1 MGPAVVQYRF
11 ERLPS
16 AFRYFPRAVFG
27 RAARSCRTGRSCPRL
42 EGRVVTV
49 RANRRHLARY
59 RDVCGFADDGCL
71 PITYPHVL
79 AMPLQFAIL
88 THPRF
93 VVRLMGLV
101 HIANDIQQSRPLPD
115 PGRFELRSWIEGHRD
130 VDRGHE
136 FDLYHVGRGRAGDR
150 LAREVDPAR
159 TARRRAASR
168 PSRGARQALRYEMP
182 PEGSQPETGDIAV
195 PRAMGRRYGWL
206 SGDLNPIH
214 LGDRGAKL
222 FGFERAVAHGM
233 WSMARSLGGA
243 RRGGARA
250 ARAGAGRVQVPALH
264 AGRHAPRALGERRPA
279 CLRAEGLR
287 ERPPAPRRLRAA
299 MADPIGRVAD
309 PQAPARATRARNA
322 RSASRSPISSC

>member
-27 RAARSCRTGRSCPRL
+27 SRSALVPDGQGVPRL
-42 EGRVVTV
+42 EGRVEAVP
-49 RANRRHLARY
+49 ASRRHLARY
-59 RDVCGFADDGCL
+59 RDICGFADDGCL

-101 HIANDIQQSRPLPD
+101 HVANDIQQSRPLPD
-115 PGRFELRSWIEGHRD
+115 AGLFRLCSWIEGHRD

-136 FDLYHVGRGRAGDR
+136 FDLYTSIEDGQGTAWLEKSTL
-150 LAREVDPAR
+150 LA
-159 TARRRAASR
+159 RRAASAK
-168 PSRGARQALRYEMP
+168 PGARGARQALRYEKP
-182 PEGSQPETGDIAV
+182 PEGLQPETAEILV

-214 LGDRGAKL
+214 LGDRGARL

-233 WSMARSLGGA
+233 WSMARSLA
-243 RRGGARA
+243 
-250 ARAGAGRVQVPALH
+250 
-264 AGRHAPRALGERRPA
+264 ALGTA
-279 CLRAEGLR
+279 ALT
-287 ERPPAPRRLRAA
+287 PP
-299 MADPIGRVAD
+299 V
-309 PQAPARATRARNA
+309 QALVEFKFPLFMPGATRLEHWASDGR
-322 RSASRSPISSC
+322 RVFVLKDSASGRPHLAGSARQG